1 MITKKEG
8 LSMKTEHKTRLI
20 IFVIILIIFVLGVAI
35 FGPKFITKLQM
46 EFGLKAKIEL
56 IEECIPMPG
65 CAITT
70 EELELYKHYKMIKK
84 TKTYKELEETEL
96 GEFLL
101 KEGLSEGQ

>member
-1 MITKKEG
+1 
-8 LSMKTEHKTRLI
+8 MKTEHKTKAI
-20 IFVIILIIFVLGVAI
+20 IFFILLIVLILAVAI
-35 FGPKFITKLQM
+35 FGPKVITKLQM

-70 EELELYKHYKMIKK
+70 DELDLYNHYKMLKE
-84 TKTYKELEETEL
+84 TKTFKELEETEL

-101 KEGLSEGQ
+101 KEGLTKDK

>member
-1 MITKKEG
+1 MEISHKAKLV
-8 LSMKTEHKTRLI
+8 LSI
-20 IFVIILIIFVLGVAI
+20 IVLTVFILGVAI

-70 EELELYKHYKMIKK
+70 DELDLYNHYKMIKK
-84 TKTYKELEETEL
+84 NKTFKGLEETEL
-96 GEFLL
+96 GELLL
-101 KEGLSEGQ
+101 KEGINEEKQE